1 MAIIRKD
8 KDQADEKK
16 PAPRGE
22 VALKKK
28 DDAKKPVPRGD
39 KKPVAVKKSAVS
51 RFEQAKKYFRGVYG
65 ELKKVH
71 WPTRREVLTYTLV
84 VLVAVII
91 VGILIWVF
99 DSLMSRVLQ
108 LFIR

>member
-1 MAIIRKD
+1 MAVNRKN
-8 KDQADEKK
+8 KDQTDEKK

-22 VALKKK
+22 VALKKS
-28 DDAKKPVPRGD
+28 DKKPVPKVD
-39 KKPVAVKKSAVS
+39 KKPVVKKSTVS
-51 RFEQAKKYFRGVYG
+51 RFEQVKQYFRGVYG

-71 WPTRREVLTYTLV
+71 WPTRREIITYTMV

-91 VGILIWVF
+91 VGILIGVF
-99 DSLMSRVLQ
+99 DTLMSTVLK